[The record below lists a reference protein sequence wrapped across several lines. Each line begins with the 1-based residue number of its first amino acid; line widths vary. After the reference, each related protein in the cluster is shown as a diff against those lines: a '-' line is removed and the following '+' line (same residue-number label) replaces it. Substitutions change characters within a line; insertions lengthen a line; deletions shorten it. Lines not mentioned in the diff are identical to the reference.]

1 MSVGLVVPCYN
12 EETRL
17 NLDYWLRLITEINH
31 VDWIFVDDGSR
42 DKTLNILREQFK
54 FENVTV
60 LALEENHGKSEAV
73 RTGMLEFV
81 RREKLYSGIGF
92 LDSDAAFSDTDVK
105 HLIDLCAQ
113 KFTPDNQS
121 FEAVISSRVKLAG
134 RSISRNTT
142 RHYIS
147 RILLTF
153 INWNWRDA
161 PYDTQSGYKIF
172 RNTKQFKLA
181 LENPF
186 RTKWFIDVELFAR
199 IGAMNG
205 RNQIWEEPV
214 QSWLDVP
221 GSKIGIKTSIKIIK
235 DLYLI
240 KKIAILARR
249 NV

>member
-1 MSVGLVVPCYN
+1 MSVGIVVPCYN
-12 EETRL
+12 EEIRL
-17 NLDYWLRLITEINH
+17 NLDYWHQIINKINH
-31 VDWIFVDDGSR
+31 VDWVFVDDGSK
-42 DKTLNILREQFK
+42 DKTLNVLTEQFR

-73 RTGMLEFV
+73 RNGMLEFV
-81 RREKLYSGIGF
+81 RREKSYSGIGF
-92 LDSDAAFSDTDVK
+92 LDSDSAFSVNDVE

-113 KFTPDNQS
+113 KFTPDNQG
-121 FEAVISSRVKLAG
+121 FKAVISSRVKLAG

-172 RNTKQFKLA
+172 RNSTELKLA

-186 RTKWFIDVELFAR
+186 RTKWFVDVELFAR

-214 QSWLDVP
+214 QSWLEIP
-221 GSKIGIKTSIKIIK
+221 GSKIGMRTSIKIIK
-235 DLYLI
+235 DVYLI
-240 KKIAILARR
+240 KRIAILARR
-249 NV
+249 NL